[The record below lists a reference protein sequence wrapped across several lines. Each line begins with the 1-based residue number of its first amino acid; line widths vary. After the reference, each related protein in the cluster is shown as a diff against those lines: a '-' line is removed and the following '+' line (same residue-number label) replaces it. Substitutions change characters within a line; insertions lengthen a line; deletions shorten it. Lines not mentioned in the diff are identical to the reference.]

1 MAQKVRAVIMVI
13 GQRNNE
19 GLDMLEEVNGQHF
32 MMYHQQCYSL
42 FTNKVGLER
51 AEKRREKAVIQAETF
66 DEPPAKKRA
75 TRKRRC
81 WIRCVV
87 VRHDAQGQFVARYVT
102 FHMSLMS
109 ANFL

>member
-13 GQRNNE
+13 GQRNDE
-19 GLDMLEEVNGQHF
+19 GLGMLEEVNGQHF

-81 WIRCVV
+81 WLRCVV
-87 VRHDAQGQFVARYVT
+87 VRHDA
-102 FHMSLMS
+102 
-109 ANFL
+109 

>member
-1 MAQKVRAVIMVI
+1 MVI
-13 GQRNNE
+13 GQRNDE
-19 GLDMLEEVNGQHF
+19 DLDMLEEVNGQHF

-66 DEPPAKKRA
+66 NEPPAKKRA
-75 TRKRRC
+75 TRKRMC
-81 WIRCVV
+81 WLRCVV
-87 VRHDAQGQFVARYVT
+87 VRHNAWGQFVARNVT
-102 FHMSLMS
+102 SHMSLMS

>member
-1 MAQKVRAVIMVI
+1 
-13 GQRNNE
+13 
-19 GLDMLEEVNGQHF
+19 MLEEVNGQHF

-81 WIRCVV
+81 WLRCLVV
-87 VRHDAQGQFVARYVT
+87 KPSSVQKDTMHEDNSRVTYV
-102 FHMSLMS
+102 SKCS
-109 ANFL
+109 VIP

>member
-1 MAQKVRAVIMVI
+1 MVF
-13 GQRNNE
+13 GTESTLGYRPKPEPRSEACE

-32 MMYHQQCYSL
+32 VMHHQQCYSL

-81 WIRCVV
+81 WLRCVV
-87 VRHDAQGQFVARYVT
+87 VRHDA
-102 FHMSLMS
+102 
-109 ANFL
+109 